1 MKKSKQYL
9 PFLASLLVAGCA
21 SMGSDQPPRSAAAAL
36 QQQVQDD
43 RMQLSNKVAVE
54 TFRGLTFQ
62 PLGQESRWVN
72 IGADNQVYAFDSGK
86 SYVMAFSL
94 PTFTQAARVKIT
106 IPVDATVFLP
116 SILLLDENYM
126 AVQAIPSSTFT
137 YDGRSLIT
145 GQSIQGEFTI
155 PAPIGGARAAYMVI
169 YTTAQDM
176 QGHTRINPDDL
187 QRAMQY
193 DRTTDVARL
202 INVEVPHMAT
212 GRLYLSLDA
221 ETAKNEILVTKT
233 ISPVMVTSDKSLGE
247 LDYYQ
252 HIRTAVESK
261 DYEQALAWVKAAEKA
276 GFTKAREVFFA
287 AQQ

>member
-247 LDYYQ
+247 FDYYQ

>member
-1 MKKSKQYL
+1 MKRSKQYL

-43 RMQLSNKVAVE
+43 RMQLSNRVAVE
-54 TFRGLTFQ
+54 TFKGLTFK

-145 GQSIQGEFTI
+145 GQSIQGGFTI

-221 ETAKNEILVTKT
+221 ETARNETTITKT
-233 ISPVMVTSDKSLGE
+233 ISPMMVTPDKSLGE

-287 AQQ
+287 AKQ